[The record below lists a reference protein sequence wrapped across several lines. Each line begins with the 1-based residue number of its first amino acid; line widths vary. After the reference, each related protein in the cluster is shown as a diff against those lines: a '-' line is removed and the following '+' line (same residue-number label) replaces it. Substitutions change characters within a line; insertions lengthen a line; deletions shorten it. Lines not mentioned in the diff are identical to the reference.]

1 MFRRAGPCGAISDSV
16 GVTMQTDEN
25 QRESQDEAAPT
36 ASFEQSGSL
45 QASKP
50 SDSSDSSDSPDS
62 PDSSI
67 EISTSYP
74 PEVKRDLAD
83 GDEDPSRTHGYNL
96 SWRPTETHIFVS
108 VDGRKMCHV
117 GLVRQTVE
125 ISGVSFD
132 VAGAGGVLVR
142 SGERGHGYGR
152 AAMEAAEE
160 FASREMKV
168 GFMLLFCREAVR
180 PWYDALGWR
189 KVLGATWAEQPNG
202 PIVLPLDSMWKS
214 LNGAR
219 WPDGDVYLRSQ
230 PW

>member
-1 MFRRAGPCGAISDSV
+1 MCRRAGQCGVGSGSV
-16 GVTMQTDEN
+16 GVTMQTEEN
-25 QRESQDEAAPT
+25 RRASQDEAAPT
-36 ASFEQSGSL
+36 ASFEQAASL
-45 QASKP
+45 ESSEPHEP
-50 SDSSDSSDSPDS
+50 S
-62 PDSSI
+62 DSSI

-117 GLVRQTVE
+117 GLVRQIIE
-125 ISGVSFD
+125 ISGASLD
-132 VAGAGGVLVR
+132 VAGVGGVLVR

-160 FASREMKV
+160 FVAREWKL
-168 GFMLLFCREAVR
+168 GFMLLFCRQVLR

-189 KVLGATWAEQPNG
+189 RVLGATWAEQSSG
-202 PIVLPLDSMWKS
+202 SIVLPLESMWKS
-214 LNGAR
+214 LNDTR
-219 WPDGDVYLRSQ
+219 WPDGDMYLRSR